1 MHLENFIDHTLLR
14 PTATGKDIIQL
25 CTEALNYNFYGV
37 CINGC
42 HLPLAKDLLK
52 DSKVKLVAVVGFPL
66 GSMSTQAKVN
76 EAMVYM
82 EQGAHELDM
91 VLNIGWLRSGDYMAV
106 QEEIRQVKE
115 VAGNNV
121 LKVILE
127 TCYLTDTE
135 IITACNLAVNAKAD
149 FVKTS
154 TGFGPRGASIED
166 VILMK
171 KAAGNKIKIKA
182 SGGIKDAVTVQ
193 NYIDLGVA
201 RIGTS
206 SGVAIVVNQN

>member
-1 MHLENFIDHTLLR
+1 
-14 PTATGKDIIQL
+14 
-25 CTEALNYNFYGV
+25 
-37 CINGC
+37 
-42 HLPLAKDLLK
+42 
-52 DSKVKLVAVVGFPL
+52 
-66 GSMSTQAKVN
+66 
-76 EAMVYM
+76 
-82 EQGAHELDM
+82 M
-91 VLNIGWLRSGDYMAV
+91 VLNVGWLRSGDYMAV

-115 VAGNNV
+115 VVGNNV

-127 TCYLTDTE
+127 TCYLTDAE

>member
-1 MHLENFIDHTLLR
+1 
-14 PTATGKDIIQL
+14 
-25 CTEALNYNFYGV
+25 
-37 CINGC
+37 
-42 HLPLAKDLLK
+42 
-52 DSKVKLVAVVGFPL
+52 
-66 GSMSTQAKVN
+66 
-76 EAMVYM
+76 
-82 EQGAHELDM
+82 
-91 VLNIGWLRSGDYMAV
+91 MAV

-206 SGVAIVVNQN
+206 CGVAIVVNQN

>member
-66 GSMSTQAKVN
+66 GSMSTKAKVN
-76 EAMVYM
+76 EAKVYM
-82 EQGAHELDM
+82 EQGANELDM

-127 TCYLTDTE
+127 TCYLTDAE

-166 VILMK
+166 VILIK

-182 SGGIKDAVTVQ
+182 SGGIKDVVTVQ